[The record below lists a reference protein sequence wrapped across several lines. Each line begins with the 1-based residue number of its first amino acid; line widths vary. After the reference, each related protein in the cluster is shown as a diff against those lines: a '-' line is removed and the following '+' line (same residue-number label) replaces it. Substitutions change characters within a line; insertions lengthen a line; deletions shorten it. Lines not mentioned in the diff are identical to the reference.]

1 MGPEVS
7 LLTGKR
13 AMLFTSDSESGVW
26 GLVNRD
32 PRAGPCLEVGK
43 DGDVWLVVMFSRTVG
58 SDSTI
63 SLLLSMALFV
73 LVDLGV
79 LEENTLFV
87 SPLPQGQQGQHFKY
101 HLFQTATASVDR
113 TPWKYRIKIP

>member
-7 LLTGKR
+7 LLTGRR
-13 AMLFTSDSESGVW
+13 AMLFTSDSESGVR

-32 PRAGPCLEVGK
+32 PRARPGIEVGK
-43 DGDVWLVVMFSRTVG
+43 DGDLWLVVMFSGTVG

-79 LEENTLFV
+79 LEENMFFV
-87 SPLPQGQQGQHFKY
+87 SPLPQGQHFKY
-101 HLFQTATASVDR
+101 HLFQTATASGDR